1 MIKARKGN
9 NIILGLSDENI
20 NRLRKNQPI
29 KFKLN
34 EIMKEADPSID
45 VFIITGKT
53 EENMMLTLKQFS
65 EPQNQN

>member
-1 MIKARKGN
+1 MIKVRKN
-9 NIILGLSDENI
+9 NTIILGLSDENI
-20 NRLRKNQPI
+20 DRLRKNQPI

-34 EIMKEADPSID
+34 EIMKEADPAID

-53 EENMMLTLKQFS
+53 EEIMMLTLKQFS